1 MFRRGYHPKA
11 FLALKKN
18 IRPGLT
24 SRTRILSLLEN
35 RTANAKTIARETGL
49 RYAAVL
55 HHLRLLEA
63 EGILIRK
70 GDKPYSWELT
80 GMGQRRLTDSV

>member
-1 MFRRGYHPKA
+1 MFRMGYHPKA

-18 IRPGLT
+18 IHPGLI

-35 RTANAKTIARETGL
+35 RTASAKTIGQEIGL

-55 HHLRLLEA
+55 YHLRLLEA
-63 EGILIRK
+63 EGILIRR

-80 GMGQRRLTDSV
+80 SMGQRRLTDSI

>member
-1 MFRRGYHPKA
+1 MFRMGYHPKA
-11 FLALKKN
+11 FLTLKKN
-18 IRPGLT
+18 IRPGLI

-35 RTANAKTIARETGL
+35 RTASAKTIARETGL

-63 EGILIRK
+63 EVILIRK
-70 GDKPYSWELT
+70 GNKPYSWELT
-80 GMGQRRLTDSV
+80 GTGQLRLTDSI

>member
-18 IRPGLT
+18 IRPGLI
-24 SRTRILSLLEN
+24 SRTRVLSVLEN
-35 RTANAKTIARETGL
+35 QTANAKMIARETGL

-70 GDKPYSWELT
+70 GGKPYSWELT
-80 GMGQRRLTDSV
+80 GMGQRRLTESV

>member
-1 MFRRGYHPKA
+1 MFRVDYHPKA

-18 IRPGLT
+18 IRPGLI
-24 SRTRILSLLEN
+24 SRTRILSILEN
-35 RTANAKTIARETGL
+35 QTASAKMMARETGL

-63 EGILIRK
+63 EGILIRR

-80 GMGQRRLTDSV
+80 GMGQRRLTNST

>member
-1 MFRRGYHPKA
+1 MFRMIYHPKA

-18 IRPGLT
+18 IRPGLI

-49 RYAAVL
+49 KYATVL
-55 HHLRLLEA
+55 YHLRLLEA

-70 GDKPYSWELT
+70 DNKPYSWELT
-80 GMGQRRLTDSV
+80 GLGQRRLTDSI